1 MPIPV
6 DGSLPTI
13 ITKPNQR
20 YAATFLS
27 TKYRKYAANGE
38 VLKDNTSGE
47 IYLKRKDDGKVV
59 SFFQNKKYMH
69 DLTLELRVLLSITK
83 IWRSTTRASFHSIR
97 LRSR

>member
-27 TKYRKYAANGE
+27 TKYRKYADAC
-38 VLKDNTSGE
+38 SGA
-47 IYLKRKDDGKVV
+47 YN
-59 SFFQNKKYMH
+59 F
-69 DLTLELRVLLSITK
+69 
-83 IWRSTTRASFHSIR
+83 
-97 LRSR
+97 